1 MLRPLFVTV
10 QPSKI
15 LVSYGGAIQ
24 CVDMSQLA
32 RRQSGL
38 SWDWVEI
45 PAGEFQMGSP
55 DFYPEEAPVT
65 TRSVDSFWIASTPV
79 TNADFA
85 RFVESTGY
93 VTVAERAANDE
104 VGPGSL
110 VFQPTPGP
118 VDLTDWRAWWRWQPG
133 AYWRQPEGPGS
144 TIDGRGSH
152 PVVQICYDDAV
163 AFCEWANCR
172 LPTEAEHEYAACGGQ
187 QPAPYAWGSERF
199 PNGEV
204 MANTWHGLF
213 PYDNHG
219 ALGWVGR
226 SPVGSFPP
234 NGYGLLDMIGNV
246 WEWTS
251 SIYQSTHEDTR
262 DNNNCAANTTD
273 ASTAEDGPAQSSCC
287 SPSIV
292 TEAPKRVLKGGS
304 HLCAPEYCLRYRPA
318 ARSPQAEDSGATHIG
333 MRCVLV

>member
-1 MLRPLFVTV
+1 MV
-10 QPSKI
+10 Q
-15 LVSYGGAIQ
+15 YCRAIQ
-24 CVDMSQLA
+24 CVGMSQLA

-45 PAGEFQMGSP
+45 PAGEFQMGSL
-55 DFYPEEAPVT
+55 DFYPEEAPVV
-65 TRSVDSFWIASTPV
+65 TRSVASFWIASTTV
-79 TNADFA
+79 TNADFE
-85 RFVESTGY
+85 RFVEATGY
-93 VTVAERAANDE
+93 VTVAERAANNE

-110 VFQPTPGP
+110 VFQPTVGP
-118 VDLTDWRAWWRWQPG
+118 VDLTDWRAWWRWQPE
-133 AYWRQPEGPGS
+133 ANWRQPEGPGS
-144 TIDGRGSH
+144 TINGRDSD
-152 PVVQICYDDAV
+152 PVVQICYHDAV

-172 LPTEAEHEYAACGGQ
+172 LPTESEHEYCAASGQ
-187 QPAPYAWGSERF
+187 QPAPYAWGSQRF
-199 PNGEV
+199 PDGAV

-213 PYDNHG
+213 PYDNQG

-234 NGYGLLDMIGNV
+234 NGYGLFDMIGNV

-251 SIYQSTHEDTR
+251 SIYQPTHLEAQAGMSADEH
-262 DNNNCAANTTD
+262 DPQD
-273 ASTAEDGPAQSSCC
+273 APAQSSCC
-287 SPSIV
+287 SPTLP
-292 TEAPKRVLKGGS
+292 TEAPMRVLKGGS